1 MNRSLPSLVLAL
13 VAVAGAALLGLGLAE
28 LTAPPAQVSRAEF
41 HSKAPSSEPAKAG
54 GQGQLHGSS
63 GNSSGRPRPARAGL
77 G

>member
-28 LTAPPAQVSRAEF
+28 LTAPPPQLSRAEF
-41 HSKAPSSEPAKAG
+41 HSKAPAGEPVKAVE
-54 GQGQLHGSS
+54 QRQLHG
-63 GNSSGRPRPARAGL
+63 NSRSRPARTAGL

>member
-41 HSKAPSSEPAKAG
+41 HSKAPAAEPAKAVE
-54 GQGQLHGSS
+54 QRQLHGHSRS
-63 GNSSGRPRPARAGL
+63 RPARTAGL